1 MKYIRV
7 MEYKYQQITKMFI
20 LILLLIVQAY
30 SEPLDTLLWGYTKK
44 SCQDNCS
51 QYGRGNC
58 DQQQIIQANSPE
70 KIQQIVRERILSL
83 YVCVEYV
90 KGNTV
95 GYVRT
100 GWFEF
105 KCYYIDPELTIEDTA
120 ETCSSFSEINNLCA
134 CSHHDH
140 AYMSHE
146 PTTQPTSSPT
156 LSFRPTSQPTLTP
169 KKSDTNN
176 ESNTNTY
183 ELNEDTIIL
192 IVVIILV
199 VFVMIS
205 PLLYK
210 CFCIRKESNIVS
222 VEGIT
227 PVIVTEP
234 KMNEIPIAQAHI
246 IEIYPQP
253 TAPSLHIVPTTE
265 KLDIEMGLQQNENQ
279 K

>member
-1 MKYIRV
+1 
-7 MEYKYQQITKMFI
+7 MFVLL
-20 LILLLIVQAY
+20 LILIVQAY

-44 SCQDNCS
+44 SCQDNCY

-58 DQQQIIQANSPE
+58 DQHQIIQANTQE
-70 KIQQIVRERILSL
+70 KIQQIIRERILSL
-83 YVCVEYV
+83 YVCVEYI

-120 ETCSSFSEINNLCA
+120 ETCSNFSEINNLCP
-134 CSHHDH
+134 CSNHDH
-140 AYMSHE
+140 EYMSYE

-156 LSFRPTSQPTLTP
+156 LSFRPTSQPTSQPTLRP
-169 KKSDTNN
+169 KKSDSDIEYLTL
-176 ESNTNTY
+176 S
-183 ELNEDTIIL
+183 EDGIIL
-192 IVVIILV
+192 IVVILLV
-199 VFVMIS
+199 VFVMVS

-210 CFCIRKESNIVS
+210 CFCIRKETNVVC

-234 KMNEIPIAQAHI
+234 KTNEIPIAQAHI
-246 IEIYPQP
+246 IETYPQP
-253 TAPSLHIVPTTE
+253 TAPSLHIIPTTE
-265 KLDIEMGLQQNENQ
+265 KIDIEMGVEDNQNQNQ

>member
-1 MKYIRV
+1 
-7 MEYKYQQITKMFI
+7 MFVLI
-20 LILLLIVQAY
+20 LILIVQAY
-30 SEPLDTLLWGYTKK
+30 SEPLDTMLWTYTKQ

-51 QYGRGNC
+51 HYGRGNC

-70 KIQQIVRERILSL
+70 KIQQIVKERILSL

-100 GWFEF
+100 GWFEY
-105 KCYYIDPELTIEDTA
+105 KCYYIDPELDIEDTA

-134 CSHHDH
+134 CSHHEH
-140 AYMSHE
+140 TYMSHE

-156 LSFRPTSQPTLTP
+156 LSFRPTSQPTSQPTISS

-176 ESNTNTY
+176 ESNIY
-183 ELNEDTIIL
+183 ELSEDTIIL

-199 VFVMIS
+199 LFVIVS

-210 CFCIRKESNIVS
+210 CFCIRKETNIVS

-234 KMNEIPIAQAHI
+234 KTNEIPIAQAHI
-246 IEIYPQP
+246 IETYPQP
-253 TAPSLHIVPTTE
+253 TAPPLKVVPSTE
-265 KLDIEMGLQQNENQ
+265 KIDIEMGLQYNQNQN
-279 K
+279 